1 MRYATLAAS
10 AFVLAVLPGVLF
22 SGARAQ
28 APPAPPPFP
37 QFQSQNTAQTFLR
50 SAILT
55 SDGVQFW
62 DRRFAGL
69 VNQSIGANFN
79 EIAFAFLQCNGGG
92 MIDELTALNLINAS
106 YTSAAAHNQMSW
118 ARSEDPASGV
128 DPLFNQVRRV
138 ESLYGV
144 HYGPAAGGE
153 NPRSQRDAAMMGYRN
168 DILGPIIGPTTR
180 DNIAALNNAGFA
192 ETPQYTSSGAVGDSI
207 MLHRNSGQNATR
219 NTAYRAILFGG
230 STPLD
235 FGPALSTNP
244 PPQYINGRLG
254 VNWNTLNRMH
264 DTLLAAGYVE
274 AEMTIMYPGG
284 EARDAQGRPTGV
296 DPAGNRLPDWIDNGT
311 RARDLETAWAGVGA
325 ATNAT
330 TQILYWNSWGHGA
343 AQLDIRAQRD
353 AAQQPIRRGIG
364 FNFDVDSDFM
374 HQLANVFEFH
384 NPGGGSGDAAS
395 PYFEVATSIPV
406 MGLQILL
413 DGRSLSLL
421 SENLDPFGDGS
432 EQRYKFG
439 LSRADVQ
446 ALQLSGVHE
455 LRIDYPSSFGDSADF
470 ILQLGPTLGD
480 FANGPSVAA
489 LVPEPATS
497 VLFALGATLFGA
509 IAQRKLRRRAGVPA
523 SAGH

>member
-1 MRYATLAAS
+1 MKPAVLAAS
-10 AFVLAVLPGVLF
+10 AFLLATLPGVLL

-92 MIDELTALNLINAS
+92 MIDELTGLNLATAA

-138 ESLYGV
+138 ESLYGI
-144 HYGPAAGGE
+144 HYGPAAGGA
-153 NPRSQRDAAMMGYRN
+153 NPRSQRNAAMVGYAN
-168 DILGPIIGPTTR
+168 DILGPIVGPTTR
-180 DNIAALNNAGFA
+180 ANVAALNNAGFT
-192 ETPQYTSSGAVGDSI
+192 ETPQYTSTGARGDSI
-207 MLHRNSGQNATR
+207 MLHRNSGQNPTA
-219 NTAYRAILFGG
+219 NTAYQAILFGG
-230 STPLD
+230 STTLE

-264 DTLLAAGYVE
+264 DALLAAGYTE
-274 AEMTIMYPGG
+274 AEMIILYPGG
-284 EARDAQGRPTGV
+284 EARDAQGRPTGF
-296 DPAGNRLPDWIDNGT
+296 DPAGNRLPDWIDHGT
-311 RARDLETAWAGVGA
+311 RARDLETAWGGVGA

-330 TQILYWNSWGHGA
+330 TQIFYWSSWGHGT

-364 FNFDVDSDFM
+364 FNFNVGSDFTN
-374 HQLANVFEFH
+374 QLANVFEFY
-384 NPGGGSGDAAS
+384 NPGGGSGDPAS
-395 PYFEVATSIPV
+395 PYFEVATSVPV
-406 MGLQILL
+406 MGLQIFL
-413 DGRSLSLL
+413 DGRSLSPL
-421 SENLDPFGDGS
+421 SQNLDPFGDGS
-432 EQRYKFG
+432 EQRYKFS
-439 LSRADVQ
+439 LSRTDVQ
-446 ALQLSGVHE
+446 ALQQSGVHK
-455 LRIDYPSSFGDSADF
+455 LLVDYPSSFGDSADF

-480 FANGPSVAA
+480 FANGPSVAV
-489 LVPEPATS
+489 LVPEPATTM
-497 VLFALGATLFGA
+497 LFAVGAVLVGVV
-509 IAQRKLRRRAGVPA
+509 AQRKLRRRA
-523 SAGH
+523 